1 MPYISKFKEMKMS
14 LREADKKYKERRNN
28 CHRLVKTT
36 YKTIEYIKNKIEL
49 HWSSDQIVN
58 RYEKDKLKDFPS
70 LSTIYRWI
78 HLGYIPKTNIEPLRR
93 KGKFKRPAE
102 TREKFN
108 IGKTIKK
115 RPKEVYKRN
124 TFGHWE
130 ADTVVSGALI
140 EHIKA
145 NIALFRWRK
154 ENQACT

>member
-102 TREKFN
+102 T
-108 IGKTIKK
+108 
-115 RPKEVYKRN
+115 
-124 TFGHWE
+124 
-130 ADTVVSGALI
+130 
-140 EHIKA
+140 
-145 NIALFRWRK
+145 
-154 ENQACT
+154 